1 MLFTRYKVGMRLRRN
16 IRPAGWLLVLLWTL
30 PGATVSAEDGA
41 TEKPGVMER
50 IGNTAKK
57 VGDKIGQGFTKAA
70 KKIEDKR
77 IGEKIERKLDKAA
90 TKTAEGF
97 KKAGNKIDQK
107 LNH

>member
-1 MLFTRYKVGMRLRRN
+1 
-16 IRPAGWLLVLLWTL
+16 VLLWTFS
-30 PGATVSAEDGA
+30 GTTVLAEDGV

-70 KKIEDKR
+70 KKIEDKH
-77 IGEKIERKLDKAA
+77 IGEKIEQKLNKAA

-97 KKAGNKIDQK
+97 EKAGKKIDQK